1 LKPQVAYLILEI
13 ILRILAL
20 QCSKKVLHKNINPA
34 IFFHLKI
41 AGFCFLK
48 KVVFA
53 VFNSQRKA
61 YICTLKSEQ
70 IVC

>member
-1 LKPQVAYLILEI
+1 M
-13 ILRILAL
+13 
-20 QCSKKVLHKNINPA
+20 LHKNINPP
-34 IFFHLKI
+34 IFFYQKI
-41 AGFCFLK
+41 GGFCFLK